1 MGQITTELK
10 NMTFLKT
17 KNSYLLSRTK
27 KDELVQLLQTA
38 FGVTPPLPS
47 FLPHVLLVALI
58 RLFVA

>member
-17 KNSYLLSRTK
+17 KMSYLLSRTK

-38 FGVTPPLPS
+38 FEVTPPSRFFRMYCWL
-47 FLPHVLLVALI
+47 H
-58 RLFVA
+58 